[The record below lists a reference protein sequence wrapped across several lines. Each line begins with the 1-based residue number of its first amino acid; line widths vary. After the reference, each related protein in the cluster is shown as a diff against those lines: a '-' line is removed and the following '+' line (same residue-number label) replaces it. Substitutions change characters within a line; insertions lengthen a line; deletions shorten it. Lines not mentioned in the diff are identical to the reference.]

1 MRVNRIARSSYSPG
15 RIAVVLH
22 LLLVLS
28 IGDGAFWIYAGLSR
42 YLIRRDVA
50 ETIREGSAG
59 SANAV
64 IVIANLPESRAEI
77 TWTDEGREFSYRGE
91 LYDVVDSSATP
102 DSVRYNCIK
111 DGEET
116 ELQSRV
122 TQYGNHIDIT
132 QPLHAPDA
140 QSTMCSPPSSPAVKG
155 LYPRIM
161 LYGYPSFLQYD
172 DPALAT
178 SSPPPEHC

>member
-1 MRVNRIARSSYSPG
+1 MPLNRRFRSSYF
-15 RIAVVLH
+15 RAQCVIVLH
-22 LLLVLS
+22 LLLVLTL
-28 IGDGAFWIYAGLSR
+28 GDGAFWIYAGLSR
-42 YLIRRDVA
+42 SLIRRDVA

-102 DSVRYNCIK
+102 DSVRYTCIK
-111 DGEET
+111 DKEET
-116 ELQSRV
+116 ELQYRV
-122 TQYGNHIDIT
+122 TQYGNHADIT
-132 QPLHAPDA
+132 QPLHAPAA
-140 QSTMCSPPSSPAVKG
+140 QSMVFGPPPSPVVRE
-155 LYPRIM
+155 LYPRM
-161 LYGYPSFLQYD
+161 TSYGCSSCLLYD

-178 SSPPPEHC
+178 SSPPPEPC